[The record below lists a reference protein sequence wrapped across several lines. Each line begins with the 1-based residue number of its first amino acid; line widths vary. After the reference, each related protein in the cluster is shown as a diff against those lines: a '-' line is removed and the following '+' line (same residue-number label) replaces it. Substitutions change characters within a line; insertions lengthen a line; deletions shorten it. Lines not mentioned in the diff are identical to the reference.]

1 MKKIFKKLSSQQR
14 RCNCTDS
21 STSGQPLDN
30 EKIDQSD
37 KFLQEKMENT
47 GINPVLAELKS
58 WFLPMQK
65 IEKSLKKWHY
75 DRLNNPMQQAWA
87 LPQSQEEAIRR
98 GFLQAPES
106 QNFLPP
112 E

>member
-1 MKKIFKKLSSQQR
+1 
-14 RCNCTDS
+14 
-21 STSGQPLDN
+21 
-30 EKIDQSD
+30 
-37 KFLQEKMENT
+37 
-47 GINPVLAELKS
+47 
-58 WFLPMQK
+58 MQK

-112 E
+112 K